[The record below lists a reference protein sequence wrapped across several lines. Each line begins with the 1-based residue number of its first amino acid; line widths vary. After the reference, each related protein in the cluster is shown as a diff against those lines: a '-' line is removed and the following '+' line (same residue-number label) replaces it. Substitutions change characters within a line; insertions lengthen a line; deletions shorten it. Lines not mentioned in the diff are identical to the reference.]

1 MLDNTTSASMNISGA
16 RLWEPNSGSTE
27 NDAST
32 YFVKD
37 EKNSYLHGLE
47 TLAKRMGRVGVTDRL
62 VMRSSLS
69 LPFWRRVPKNH
80 FVEAKIFGNPAV
92 AKSGY
97 YFLAPFN
104 PWNSLKLNKKIAY
117 GDSEFHVGGMIHGY
131 RLTPNQ
137 VLGYLD
143 EKGETALAEGPG
155 VFVMHDP
162 CVPLGVRDKT
172 QSKQGPQYF
181 KPATDIF
188 TVYIDQGEA
197 GVFQVDGERRVLE
210 AGPYAIKSPNTTF
223 EKMLST
229 KPHDIQIPVTTKV
242 SGNTTVRLDITVR
255 GQIDDPFLFAN
266 CASQYRDLEAL
277 IKDRLK
283 DLVVSCTGDIQV
295 TDEVSL
301 NVRPGDGKDTVDPQE
316 EKKIPALQQE
326 LTRRITEQVSTK
338 LKEEMASFGAAL
350 KQISLTDFRFND
362 RVQDALDQA
371 SADTINT
378 NKELR
383 NANKRAQT
391 KFKDAQGLANAER
404 EKARGEADAK
414 KTLAEADAYA
424 VVKAAEAEA
433 TAIQKQYDMDK
444 TVVGEHSQSMQLMRE
459 KVRLAG
465 NAQSTIIFEGD
476 RQSAAEAALIEKK

>member
-1 MLDNTTSASMNISGA
+1 MVDTGANSNISGA
-16 RLWEPNSGSTE
+16 RAWKPTSGATDSE
-27 NDAST
+27 ASLC
-32 YFVKD
+32 FVKD
-37 EKNSYLHGLE
+37 EKNSYLNGIE
-47 TLAKRMGRVGVTDRL
+47 TIAKNLGRVGITDRL
-62 VMRSSLS
+62 VMRSTVS

-80 FVEAKIFGNPAV
+80 FVEAKNFGNPAV
-92 AKSGY
+92 AKPGY
-97 YFLAPFN
+97 YFMAPLN
-104 PWNSLKLNKKIAY
+104 PWNSLNFNNKVAY
-117 GDSEFHVGGMIHGY
+117 GDSEFHVGDMIHGY

-137 VLGYLD
+137 VLGYIN
-143 EKGETALAEGPG
+143 EQGETALAEGPG

-162 CVPLGVRDKT
+162 CVPLGVGDKT
-172 QSKQGPQYF
+172 QAKGRPQYF

-188 TVYIDQGEA
+188 TVYVDQGEA

-266 CASQYRDLEAL
+266 RASQYKDLEAL
-277 IKDRLK
+277 ITDRLK

-301 NVRPGDGKDTVDPQE
+301 NLKPGEGKDSVDPNE

-326 LTRRITEQVSTK
+326 LTRRITEQVSDK

-362 RVQDALDQA
+362 CVQNALDQA
-371 SADTINT
+371 SADTIET
-378 NKELR
+378 NKDLR

-391 KFKDAQGLANAER
+391 KYKDAQGLANAER
-404 EKARGEADAK
+404 EKARGAADAK

-424 VVKAAEAEA
+424 VIKAAEAEA
-433 TAIQKQYDMDK
+433 EAIQKQYDIDK
-444 TVVGEHSQSMQLMRE
+444 TVGDEHSQAMQLMRE
-459 KVRLAG
+459 RVRLAG
-465 NAQSTIIFEGD
+465 NAKSTIIFDGD
-476 RQSAAEAALIEKK
+476 RKAAADAALIERK

>member
-1 MLDNTTSASMNISGA
+1 MVEINSAINISGA
-16 RLWEPNSGSTE
+16 SAWKPNSGATDSE
-27 NDAST
+27 SST

-37 EKNSYLHGLE
+37 PKDSYLHGIE
-47 TLAKRMGRVGVTDRL
+47 TLAKRMGRVGITNNL
-62 VMRSSLS
+62 VMRSTIS
-69 LPFWRRVPKNH
+69 LPLWRRVPENH
-80 FVEAKIFGNPAV
+80 FAEAKTFGNPAI

-97 YFLAPFN
+97 YFLAPLN
-104 PWNSLKLNKKIAY
+104 PWNSLKLDKKIPFGA
-117 GDSEFHVGGMIHGY
+117 SEFHVGGMIHGY

-137 VLGYLD
+137 VLGYLN
-143 EKGETALAEGPG
+143 ENGETALAEGPG

-172 QSKQGPQYF
+172 QSKNKPRYF
-181 KPATDIF
+181 DAATDIF
-188 TVYIDQGEA
+188 TVYVDQGEA
-197 GVFQVDGERRVLE
+197 GVFQVDGERKVLE

-229 KPHDIQIPVTTKV
+229 KPHDIRIPVTTKV

-266 CASQYRDLEAL
+266 RATQYRDLEHL
-277 IKDRLK
+277 ITDRLK

-301 NVRPGDGKDTVDPQE
+301 NTRAVEGHDVVDPQE

-326 LTRRITEQVSTK
+326 LTRRITDQVSTK
-338 LKEEMASFGAAL
+338 LEQEMASFGAAL

-362 RVQDALDQA
+362 LVQAALDQA
-371 SADTINT
+371 SSDTINT

-404 EKARGEADAK
+404 EKARGAADAK
-414 KTLAEADAYA
+414 KTLADADAYA
-424 VVKAAEAEA
+424 VIKSAEAEA
-433 TAIQKQYDMDK
+433 TAIGKQYAMDQ
-444 TVVGEHSQSMQLMRE
+444 TVEGDHSQAMQLMRE

-465 NAQSTIIFEGD
+465 NAKSTVIFDGD
-476 RQSAAEAALIEKK
+476 RPSAAQAALIDQK